1 MKKNILYVV
10 LFLLIFAVLPV
21 NAAGDTLVIGVAT
34 DMTGMDPHQ
43 QTAFTSMKVLEMMY
57 GQLVEVNENMEVV
70 PSMAESWEW
79 SEDGMHLTMHLVP
92 EMTFHDGSPVTSAD
106 VKYSFER
113 ILNEETAAA
122 ARSKFTAISSI
133 DTPDDLTVV
142 FNFGE
147 KNVAILVDMASTN
160 AAILSKAFMENGG
173 DLSTTEMGSGPY

>member
-122 ARSKFTAISSI
+122 ARSTRSSR
-133 DTPDDLTVV
+133 TPARPSTRSTRSSWSAARPACPPSLTW
-142 FNFGE
+142 
-147 KNVAILVDMASTN
+147 SR
-160 AAILSKAFMENGG
+160 S
-173 DLSTTEMGSGPY
+173 

>member
-79 SEDGMHLTMHLVP
+79 SEDGMRVSH
-92 EMTFHDGSPVTSAD
+92 
-106 VKYSFER
+106 K
-113 ILNEETAAA
+113 
-122 ARSKFTAISSI
+122 
-133 DTPDDLTVV
+133 
-142 FNFGE
+142 
-147 KNVAILVDMASTN
+147 
-160 AAILSKAFMENGG
+160 
-173 DLSTTEMGSGPY
+173 